1 VVDSVRRAEARDW
14 SFVERALTGAFG
26 GTVAAGHDELIDV
39 ADTDAVITE
48 LDGRPVGLLTYRDD
62 NRGGWEVVTIVATEQ
77 GVGAGSALLD
87 WVRDEARRHGARRL
101 WLVTT
106 NDNTHALRFYQR
118 RGFDLV
124 RLDRGA
130 VDRARVLKPSIPLE
144 NDGIPMRHELELELL
159 LG

>member
-1 VVDSVRRAEARDW
+1 VVHSVRRAEARDS
-14 SFVERALTGAFG
+14 SFVERTLTGAFG
-26 GTVAAGHDELIDV
+26 GTAAAGHDELIDV
-39 ADTDAVITE
+39 AETDAVIAE
-48 LDGRPVGLLTYRDD
+48 RDGRPAGLLTYRDD
-62 NRGGWEVVTIVATEQ
+62 GRGGWEVVTIVAAER
-77 GVGAGSALLD
+77 GVGAGAALLD
-87 WVRDEARRHGARRL
+87 WVRDEARRRGARRV

-118 RGFDLV
+118 NGFDLV

-130 VDRARVLKPSIPLE
+130 VDRARVLKPGIPLE